1 MLLYAEWISDG
12 EFRQGEFDSYAD
24 YYNATFGADVLRVH
38 LIEQEKPKKKQKN
51 R

>member
-12 EFRQGEFDSYAD
+12 EFFQGTFSTWGEYHD
-24 YYNATFGADVLRVH
+24 ATFGTEVLRVH
-38 LIEQEKPKKKQKN
+38 PIEQEKPKKQKN